1 MDKLAVI
8 GLGSISERH
17 RRNLKELFPGSKVI
31 AMSSSGRKLE
41 SNPVNADL
49 IADNI
54 DALINES
61 PRLVIDA
68 SPATFHYCY
77 TKKIIESGIPCLT
90 EKPLST
96 KVSECDDLIASC
108 LKFDSKISVA
118 YCLRFLPS
126 TSIVKEILEKGE
138 LGEIYSVQVS
148 VGQHLSQWRN
158 KDYRQSVSSKISLGG
173 GVLLELSHELDL
185 LHYLLGDI
193 ELVSSILSSSKQL
206 GLEVEDSADLMLFSK
221 YNKKRLP
228 VSLHMDFLQLKPQ
241 RCYSFI
247 TEKGRL
253 EFDVI
258 SNYIRLFDGKDDVY
272 FYEDF
277 DFDKNNMYK
286 DMITSFIKNDTEA
299 DPRTCTLNQAR
310 SVVDI
315 IEKAKAYGEE

>member
-17 RRNLKELFPGSKVI
+17 RRNLKELFPDSKVI
-31 AMSSSGRKLE
+31 AMSSSGRTLE
-41 SNPVNADL
+41 ANPENADL

-68 SPATFHYCY
+68 SPATFHYSY

-96 KVSECDDLIASC
+96 KVTECDELISSC
-108 LKFDSKISVA
+108 LEFDSKVSVA

-126 TSIVKEILEKGE
+126 TSIVKDILKKGE

-158 KDYRQSVSSKISLGG
+158 KDYRQSVSSKKSLGG

-185 LHYLLGDI
+185 LYYLLGEI
-193 ELVSSILSSSKQL
+193 EFVSSMLSSSKQL

-221 YNKKRLP
+221 HGKKQLP
-228 VSLHMDFLQLKPQ
+228 ISLHMDFLQLKPQ

-258 SNYIRLFDGKDDVY
+258 SNFVRLIDGKNDAY
-272 FYEDF
+272 FYDDA

-286 DMITSFIKNDTEA
+286 DMIRSFIKDDTDV
-299 DPRTCTLNQAR
+299 DPRACTLNQAR
-310 SVVDI
+310 SVVDM
-315 IEKAKAYGEE
+315 IEKAKSYAKR